1 MASRHRTPD
10 DLDHLCFR
18 QAVFTAPFKMG
29 SKLVG
34 TIHRDQGTD
43 RDETAVAFRKS
54 GPFPDVPEQNIIGEL
69 GQLGGRNRPSV
80 AGRGMAPD

>member
-1 MASRHRTPD
+1 
-10 DLDHLCFR
+10 
-18 QAVFTAPFKMG
+18 MG

-69 GQLGGRNRPSV
+69 GQLGGEIAHQLLG
-80 AGRGMAPD
+80 AGWRLIDADVGRCRRGMWTYLRWTG